1 MARFSVVVPFD
12 PVVQEAL
19 DSRVFTNIPDADL
32 AAGIRIRRDGDGYT
46 AQLEIQAD
54 RPGVAKAMAVDLVE
68 RFLSVIATWNHGFQI
83 RIGGVRS
90 EVIDSGG
97 SATVTVA
104 GPGLVAVSASD
115 TLFMEGHLQVV
126 VGKANLDAED
136 AFLQRY
142 DELPEYLRSCLELNY
157 LLVLS
162 TRPPNR
168 WLLAATGLEALA
180 VGTIGAQ
187 ETVSAQLTAEQRRQ
201 LQNGLGPALVAV
213 GLAELSERVV
223 QRVLSTTTGPV
234 ADHVHT
240 YLRDLGIEGT
250 SPDAINRWVARPW
263 GDRPRWFGRHRAG

>member
-1 MARFSVVVPFD
+1 MRAADGLSEPSGAAYPRLRLAEYTKSARPAGLVTLRRRPVEGRLGRLGPSACQTRRHMARFSVVVPFD

-168 WLLAATGLEALA
+168 WLLAATGLEAWRS
-180 VGTIGAQ
+180 VR
-187 ETVSAQLTAEQRRQ
+187 SAPRR
-201 LQNGLGPALVAV
+201 P
-213 GLAELSERVV
+213 S
-223 QRVLSTTTGPV
+223 
-234 ADHVHT
+234 
-240 YLRDLGIEGT
+240 
-250 SPDAINRWVARPW
+250 RPN
-263 GDRPRWFGRHRAG
+263 